1 MLRVPLR
8 DHHSS
13 GSLPDCL
20 SILPELSSTLRNRHD
35 TLLLVQEWAEQG
47 DLAPEPRTF
56 VSPPYPADHRPGTV
70 RDRHDQQTA
79 VGQHNRSPSQKADV
93 RSREGP
99 FVSDTTDLMGVT
111 ADKSVDSSV
120 PAEGAA
126 TGTTARR
133 RRSGTGLEGMVLA
146 ELQQVASG
154 LGIRGTARMRKSQLI
169 EVIKEAQAGGSS
181 APASKA
187 AASAGTDA
195 ASKPK
200 RRATSKSRT
209 GDETAAAPAA
219 DKAAAQQQIDIP
231 GQPANDEQP
240 AGERRRRRATA
251 QAGSPDT
258 KGESK
263 AEARTEPKAEP
274 KSEPKGEGR
283 QDRSDERGEV
293 KADAKAESATDT
305 AEGRRGDRQ
314 DGRRGDR
321 QDRGDRGDRRDRQRD
336 RRGKGDDQGQQGG
349 GRRQGQQGGGQNQ
362 GPQGGG
368 PQQDDGFDDE
378 GGRRGRRGR
387 YRDRRGRR
395 GRDDFAPDV
404 QVADDD
410 VLIPVA
416 GILDILDNYA
426 FIRTSGYLPGPND
439 VYVSLA
445 QVRKNGLR
453 KGDHVTGAVRQPKDG
468 ERREKFN
475 ALVRLDSVNGMA
487 PESGRGR
494 PEFQKLTPLY
504 PQDRLRLETDSNV
517 LTTRIIDLV
526 APIGKGQR
534 GLIVAPP
541 KTGKTMILQ
550 AIANAITVNS
560 PECHLMVVL
569 VDERPEEVTD
579 MQRSV
584 KGEVISS
591 TFDRPAE
598 DHTTVAELAIER
610 AKRLVELGHD
620 VVVLL
625 DSITRL
631 GRAYNLAA
639 PASGRIL
646 SGGVDSTALYPPK
659 RFFGAA
665 RNIEDG
671 GSLTILATAL
681 VETGS
686 RMDEV
691 IFEEFKGTGNM
702 ELKLDRKLSDKRIF
716 PAVDV
721 DASSTRKEEILLGTD
736 ELAVTWKLRRVLHAL
751 DQQQA
756 IELLLDRMKKTQSNA
771 EFLLQIQKTT
781 PGSGNG
787 ND

>member
-1 MLRVPLR
+1 M
-8 DHHSS
+8 
-13 GSLPDCL
+13 
-20 SILPELSSTLRNRHD
+20 
-35 TLLLVQEWAEQG
+35 
-47 DLAPEPRTF
+47 
-56 VSPPYPADHRPGTV
+56 
-70 RDRHDQQTA
+70 
-79 VGQHNRSPSQKADV
+79 
-93 RSREGP
+93 
-99 FVSDTTDLMGVT
+99 SDTTDLMGVT
-111 ADKSVDSSV
+111 ADKNVDNTAS
-120 PAEGAA
+120 AAGAA
-126 TGTTARR
+126 TGSAARR
-133 RRSGTGLEGMVLA
+133 RRSGTGLDGMVLA

-169 EVIKEAQAGGSS
+169 EVIKEAQAGGS
-181 APASKA
+181 APAKSADTAGA
-187 AASAGTDA
+187 AAET
-195 ASKPK
+195 KPK
-200 RRATSKSRT
+200 RRATSKART
-209 GDETAAAPAA
+209 GDDTAAAPAA
-219 DKAAAQQQIDIP
+219 APAAEKAVAQQQIDIP
-231 GQPANDEQP
+231 GQPASDDQP

-251 QAGSPDT
+251 QAGSPET
-258 KGESK
+258 
-263 AEARTEPKAEP
+263 AVATEVKAEP
-274 KSEPKGEGR
+274 KT
-283 QDRSDERGEV
+283 DV
-293 KADAKAESATDT
+293 KTEARADAQPEAKAEAAVDT

-314 DGRRGDR
+314 ERGQRGDRRERGQRDRGERGERGDRGDRGDGARGDR
-321 QDRGDRGDRRDRQRD
+321 QDRGDRRDRG
-336 RRGKGDDQGQQGG
+336 GKGDDQGGQRQQRQGG
-349 GRRQGQQGGGQNQ
+349 QG
-362 GPQGGG
+362 GPQGAG
-368 PQQDDGFDDE
+368 PQDDDDFE

-395 GRDDFAPDV
+395 GREEFGSDAPPV
-404 QVADDD
+404 SDDD

-475 ALVRLDSVNGMA
+475 ALVRLDSANGMA
-487 PESGRGR
+487 AESGRGR
-494 PEFQKLTPLY
+494 PEFNKLTPLY
-504 PQDRLRLETDSNV
+504 PQDRLRLETDPGV

-541 KTGKTMILQ
+541 KTGKTMIMQ
-550 AIANAITVNS
+550 AIANAITVNN

-702 ELKLDRKLSDKRIF
+702 ELKLDRKLADKRIF

-721 DASSTRKEEILLGTD
+721 DPSGTRKEEILLNAE
-736 ELAVTWKLRRVLHAL
+736 ELAIVWKLRRVLHAL
-751 DQQQA
+751 DSQQA
-756 IELLLDRMKKTQSNA
+756 IELLLDKMKQTKSNA
-771 EFLLQIQKTT
+771 EFLMQIAKTT
-781 PGSGNG
+781 PSGNG
-787 ND
+787 SD

>member
-1 MLRVPLR
+1 M
-8 DHHSS
+8 
-13 GSLPDCL
+13 
-20 SILPELSSTLRNRHD
+20 
-35 TLLLVQEWAEQG
+35 
-47 DLAPEPRTF
+47 
-56 VSPPYPADHRPGTV
+56 
-70 RDRHDQQTA
+70 
-79 VGQHNRSPSQKADV
+79 
-93 RSREGP
+93 
-99 FVSDTTDLMGVT
+99 SDTTDLMGARVEET
-111 ADKSVDSSV
+111 AAA
-120 PAEGAA
+120 PATDASAPA
-126 TGTTARR
+126 TGAGSRR
-133 RRSGTGLEGMVLA
+133 RRGTGLEGMVLA

-169 EVIKEAQAGGSS
+169 EVIKEAQAGGG
-181 APASKA
+181 APAKA
-187 AASAGTDA
+187 ETATET
-195 ASKPK
+195 KPK
-200 RRATSKSRT
+200 RRATSKART
-209 GDETAAAPAA
+209 GDDAAPAEK
-219 DKAAAQQQIDIP
+219 KAEAKAEKAVAQQQIEIP
-231 GQPANDEQP
+231 GQPASDDAP
-240 AGERRRRRATA
+240 AERRRRRATSE
-251 QAGSPDT
+251 AGSPET
-258 KGESK
+258 VT
-263 AEARTEPKAEP
+263 AEA
-274 KSEPKGEGR
+274 KSEPKTETPAQSQGDAKGDAGDGGEGR
-283 QDRSDERGEV
+283 Q
-293 KADAKAESATDT
+293 
-305 AEGRRGDRQ
+305 GRR
-314 DGRRGDR
+314 
-321 QDRGDRGDRRDRQRD
+321 DRRDRGERGDRDRGGRDRD
-336 RRGKGDDQGQQGG
+336 RRGKGDEQQGGQGGGQGGGNQQRQDRQGGQQQGG
-349 GRRQGQQGGGQNQ
+349 GRQDRQDRQRDN
-362 GPQGGG
+362 GPQ
-368 PQQDDGFDDE
+368 DDDDFE

-395 GRDDFAPDV
+395 GRDEFGPNEP
-404 QVADDD
+404 QLADDD

-475 ALVRLDSVNGMA
+475 ALVRLDSANGMA
-487 PESGRGR
+487 AESGRGR
-494 PEFQKLTPLY
+494 PEFNKLTPLY
-504 PQDRLRLETDSNV
+504 PQDRLRLETDPGV

-541 KTGKTMILQ
+541 KTGKTMIMQ
-550 AIANAITVNS
+550 AIANAITHNN

-681 VETGS
+681 VDTGS

-691 IFEEFKGTGNM
+691 IFEEFKGTGNA
-702 ELKLDRKLSDKRIF
+702 ELKLDRKLADKRIF

-721 DASSTRKEEILLGTD
+721 DASGTRKEEILLGSD

-756 IELLLDRMKKTQSNA
+756 IELLLDKMKQTKSNA

-781 PGSGNG
+781 PGNG

>member
-1 MLRVPLR
+1 M
-8 DHHSS
+8 
-13 GSLPDCL
+13 
-20 SILPELSSTLRNRHD
+20 
-35 TLLLVQEWAEQG
+35 
-47 DLAPEPRTF
+47 
-56 VSPPYPADHRPGTV
+56 
-70 RDRHDQQTA
+70 
-79 VGQHNRSPSQKADV
+79 
-93 RSREGP
+93 
-99 FVSDTTDLMGVT
+99 SDTTDLMGARVEET
-111 ADKSVDSSV
+111 AAA
-120 PAEGAA
+120 PATDASAPASGA
-126 TGTTARR
+126 GSRR
-133 RRSGTGLEGMVLA
+133 RRGTGLEGMVLA

-169 EVIKEAQAGGSS
+169 EVIKEAQAGGTPSGGG
-181 APASKA
+181 A
-187 AASAGTDA
+187 AAAPKADA
-195 ASKPK
+195 ATETKPK
-200 RRATSKSRT
+200 RRATSKART
-209 GDETAAAPAA
+209 GDDADKKAKAEAPADQA
-219 DKAAAQQQIDIP
+219 VAQQQIEIP
-231 GQPANDEQP
+231 GQPAGGPSRGDADERGADGERGGDDAP
-240 AGERRRRRATA
+240 AERRRRRATA
-251 QAGSPDT
+251 DAGAPASTPET
-258 KGESK
+258 VTAEAKSESK
-263 AEARTEPKAEP
+263 AETQSQGQQGNEA
-274 KSEPKGEGR
+274 KGDAGDGGENRRRDRRDRGR
-283 QDRSDERGEV
+283 DR
-293 KADAKAESATDT
+293 
-305 AEGRRGDRQ
+305 
-314 DGRRGDR
+314 
-321 QDRGDRGDRRDRQRD
+321 DRGDRGDRR
-336 RRGKGDDQGQQGG
+336 KGDDQQGG
-349 GRRQGQQGGGQNQ
+349 GRQDRQQGQQQGGGRQDRQRDN
-362 GPQGGG
+362 GPQ
-368 PQQDDGFDDE
+368 DDDDFE

-395 GRDDFAPDV
+395 GRDDV
-404 QVADDD
+404 QEPQINEDD

-453 KGDHVTGAVRQPKDG
+453 KGDHITGAVRQPKEG

-487 PESGRGR
+487 PEHGRGR
-494 PEFQKLTPLY
+494 PEFNKLTPLY
-504 PQDRLRLETDSNV
+504 PQDRLRLETDPGV

-526 APIGKGQR
+526 SPIGKGQR

-541 KTGKTMILQ
+541 KTGKTMIMQ
-550 AIANAITVNS
+550 AIANAITHNN

-681 VETGS
+681 VDTGS

-702 ELKLDRKLSDKRIF
+702 ELKLDRKLADKRIF

-721 DASSTRKEEILLGTD
+721 DASGTRKEEILLGNE
-736 ELAVTWKLRRVLHAL
+736 ELAVVWKLRRVLHAL

-756 IELLLDRMKKTQSNA
+756 IELLLDKMKQTKSNV
-771 EFLLQIQKTT
+771 EFLMQIQKTT
-781 PGSGNG
+781 PTPGNG
-787 ND
+787 D

>member
-1 MLRVPLR
+1 M
-8 DHHSS
+8 
-13 GSLPDCL
+13 
-20 SILPELSSTLRNRHD
+20 
-35 TLLLVQEWAEQG
+35 
-47 DLAPEPRTF
+47 
-56 VSPPYPADHRPGTV
+56 
-70 RDRHDQQTA
+70 
-79 VGQHNRSPSQKADV
+79 
-93 RSREGP
+93 
-99 FVSDTTDLMGVT
+99 SDTTDLMGARVEET
-111 ADKSVDSSV
+111 AAA
-120 PAEGAA
+120 PATDASAPA
-126 TGTTARR
+126 TGAGSRR
-133 RRSGTGLEGMVLA
+133 RRGTGLEGMVLA

-169 EVIKEAQAGGSS
+169 EVIKEAQAAGG
-181 APASKA
+181 APAKA
-187 AASAGTDA
+187 APAADA
-195 ASKPK
+195 AGETKPK
-200 RRATSKSRT
+200 RRATSRTRT
-209 GDETAAAPAA
+209 GDESATAEKAEKAGKAEKKTDRTAA
-219 DKAAAQQQIDIP
+219 DKAVAQQQIEIP
-231 GQPANDEQP
+231 GQPSPKASAAADQ
-240 AGERRRRRATA
+240 AGAPSDDAPSERRRRRATA
-251 QAGSPDT
+251 DAGSPAAADMAGAEVR
-258 KGESK
+258 GEPRNDSS
-263 AEARTEPKAEP
+263 AQQSQGQQQGDGRGDAGD
-274 KSEPKGEGR
+274 GEGR
-283 QDRSDERGEV
+283 
-293 KADAKAESATDT
+293 
-305 AEGRRGDRQ
+305 RR
-314 DGRRGDR
+314 
-321 QDRGDRGDRRDRQRD
+321 DRRDRDRGRDRD
-336 RRGKGDDQGQQGG
+336 RRGKGDDQQQNQGGGRQDRQQQGG
-349 GRRQGQQGGGQNQ
+349 GRQDRQQRADEDG
-362 GPQGGG
+362 
-368 PQQDDGFDDE
+368 DDFE

-395 GRDDFAPDV
+395 GRDDIAPEP
-404 QVADDD
+404 QINEDD

-453 KGDHVTGAVRQPKDG
+453 KGDHITGAVRQPKEG

-487 PESGRGR
+487 PEHGRGR
-494 PEFQKLTPLY
+494 PEFNKLTPLY
-504 PQDRLRLETDSNV
+504 PQDRLRLETDPGV

-526 APIGKGQR
+526 SPIGKGQR

-541 KTGKTMILQ
+541 KTGKTMIMQ
-550 AIANAITVNS
+550 AVANAITHNN

-681 VETGS
+681 VDTGS

-702 ELKLDRKLSDKRIF
+702 ELKLDRKLADKRIF

-721 DASSTRKEEILLGTD
+721 DASGTRKEEILLGSD
-736 ELAVTWKLRRVLHAL
+736 ELAIVWKLRRVLHAL
-751 DQQQA
+751 DSQQA
-756 IELLLDRMKKTQSNA
+756 IELLLDKMKQTKSNA

-781 PGSGNG
+781 PAPGNG
-787 ND
+787 D

>member
-1 MLRVPLR
+1 M
-8 DHHSS
+8 
-13 GSLPDCL
+13 
-20 SILPELSSTLRNRHD
+20 
-35 TLLLVQEWAEQG
+35 
-47 DLAPEPRTF
+47 
-56 VSPPYPADHRPGTV
+56 
-70 RDRHDQQTA
+70 
-79 VGQHNRSPSQKADV
+79 
-93 RSREGP
+93 
-99 FVSDTTDLMGVT
+99 SDTTDLMGARVEET
-111 ADKSVDSSV
+111 AAA
-120 PAEGAA
+120 PATDASAPA
-126 TGTTARR
+126 TGAGSRR
-133 RRSGTGLEGMVLA
+133 RRGTGLEGMVLA

-169 EVIKEAQAGGSS
+169 EVIKEAQAGGG
-181 APASKA
+181 APAAKA
-187 AASAGTDA
+187 EEATET
-195 ASKPK
+195 KPK
-200 RRATSKSRT
+200 RRATSRART
-209 GDETAAAPAA
+209 GDEAEKKAEAKAEAPAE
-219 DKAAAQQQIDIP
+219 KAVAQQQIEIP
-231 GQPANDEQP
+231 GQPASEDAP
-240 AGERRRRRATA
+240 TERRRRRATA
-251 QAGSPDT
+251 EAGSPAGGAET
-258 KGESK
+258 IA
-263 AEARTEPKAEP
+263 AEAKSEPKAESP
-274 KSEPKGEGR
+274 AQQSQG
-283 QDRSDERGEV
+283 DA
-293 KADAKAESATDT
+293 AD
-305 AEGRRGDRQ
+305 G
-314 DGRRGDR
+314 DGRRR
-321 QDRGDRGDRRDRQRD
+321 DRRERGRDRD
-336 RRGKGDDQGQQGG
+336 RRGKGDDQQQGGQGGQRQQQNQPQGG
-349 GRRQGQQGGGQNQ
+349 GRQDRGA
-362 GPQGGG
+362 GPQ
-368 PQQDDGFDDE
+368 DDDDFE

-395 GRDDFAPDV
+395 GRDE
-404 QVADDD
+404 VAEPQLAEDD

-453 KGDHVTGAVRQPKDG
+453 KGDHITGAVRQPKEG

-487 PESGRGR
+487 PEHGRGR
-494 PEFQKLTPLY
+494 PEFNKLTPLY
-504 PQDRLRLETDSNV
+504 PQDRLRLETDPGV

-526 APIGKGQR
+526 SPIGKGQR

-541 KTGKTMILQ
+541 KTGKTMIMQ
-550 AIANAITVNS
+550 AIANAITHNN

-681 VETGS
+681 VDTGS

-702 ELKLDRKLSDKRIF
+702 ELKLDRKLADKRIF

-721 DASSTRKEEILLGTD
+721 DASGTRKEEILLGNE
-736 ELAVTWKLRRVLHAL
+736 ELAVVWKLRRVLHAL

-756 IELLLDRMKKTQSNA
+756 IELLLDKMKQTKSNG
-771 EFLLQIQKTT
+771 EFLMQIQKTT
-781 PGSGNG
+781 PTPGNG
-787 ND
+787 D

>member
-1 MLRVPLR
+1 M
-8 DHHSS
+8 
-13 GSLPDCL
+13 
-20 SILPELSSTLRNRHD
+20 
-35 TLLLVQEWAEQG
+35 
-47 DLAPEPRTF
+47 
-56 VSPPYPADHRPGTV
+56 
-70 RDRHDQQTA
+70 
-79 VGQHNRSPSQKADV
+79 
-93 RSREGP
+93 
-99 FVSDTTDLMGVT
+99 SDTTDLMGARVEET
-111 ADKSVDSSV
+111 AAA
-120 PAEGAA
+120 PATDAAPASGA
-126 TGTTARR
+126 GSRR
-133 RRSGTGLEGMVLA
+133 RRGTGLEGMVLA

-169 EVIKEAQAGGSS
+169 EVIKEAQAGGG
-181 APASKA
+181 A
-187 AASAGTDA
+187 AAPKAEA
-195 ASKPK
+195 ATETKPK
-200 RRATSKSRT
+200 RRTTSKART
-209 GDETAAAPAA
+209 GEDAAPAE
-219 DKAAAQQQIDIP
+219 KAAKKAEAPAEKVDKTEKAVAQQQIEIP
-231 GQPANDEQP
+231 GQPAGGDEAP
-240 AGERRRRRATA
+240 TERRRRRATA
-251 QAGSPDT
+251 DAGSPET
-258 KGESK
+258 VT
-263 AEARTEPKAEP
+263 AEAKAEPKAETP
-274 KSEPKGEGR
+274 AQPQAEAKGDAADADGR
-283 QDRSDERGEV
+283 QG
-293 KADAKAESATDT
+293 
-305 AEGRRGDRQ
+305 
-314 DGRRGDR
+314 
-321 QDRGDRGDRRDRQRD
+321 RRDRRERGRDRDRGD
-336 RRGKGDDQGQQGG
+336 RRGKGDE
-349 GRRQGQQGGGQNQ
+349 QQGGGQQQRDRGQQQGQQQSGGRQDRQRDN
-362 GPQGGG
+362 GPQ
-368 PQQDDGFDDE
+368 DDDDFE

-395 GRDDFAPDV
+395 GRDDMGAAEP
-404 QVADDD
+404 QLAEDD

-453 KGDHVTGAVRQPKDG
+453 KGDHITGAVRQPKEG

-487 PESGRGR
+487 PEHGRGR
-494 PEFQKLTPLY
+494 PEFNKLTPLY
-504 PQDRLRLETDSNV
+504 PQDRLRLETDPGV

-526 APIGKGQR
+526 SPIGKGQR

-541 KTGKTMILQ
+541 KTGKTMIMQ
-550 AIANAITVNS
+550 AIANAITHNN

-681 VETGS
+681 VDTGS

-702 ELKLDRKLSDKRIF
+702 ELKLDRKLADKRIF

-721 DASSTRKEEILLGTD
+721 DASGTRKEEILLGNE
-736 ELAVTWKLRRVLHAL
+736 ELAVVWKLRRVLHAL

-756 IELLLDRMKKTQSNA
+756 IELLLDKMKQTKSNV
-771 EFLLQIQKTT
+771 EFLMQIQKTT
-781 PGSGNG
+781 PTPGNG
-787 ND
+787 D

>member
-1 MLRVPLR
+1 M
-8 DHHSS
+8 
-13 GSLPDCL
+13 
-20 SILPELSSTLRNRHD
+20 
-35 TLLLVQEWAEQG
+35 
-47 DLAPEPRTF
+47 
-56 VSPPYPADHRPGTV
+56 
-70 RDRHDQQTA
+70 
-79 VGQHNRSPSQKADV
+79 
-93 RSREGP
+93 
-99 FVSDTTDLMGVT
+99 SDTTDLMGVT
-111 ADKSVDSSV
+111 ADSSV
-120 PAEGAA
+120 GNASAPATDAPAAPATGAA
-126 TGTTARR
+126 TAPKR
-133 RRSGTGLEGMVLA
+133 RRSGTGLDAMVLA
-146 ELQQVASG
+146 ELQQLASS
-154 LGIRGTARMRKSQLI
+154 LGIKGTARMRKGQLI
-169 EVIKEAQAGGSS
+169 EVIKERQAGAGAS
-181 APASKA
+181 AKA
-187 AASAGTDA
+187 AEPAKA
-195 ASKPK
+195 ASETETKPK
-200 RRATSKSRT
+200 RRATSKART
-209 GDETAAAPAA
+209 GETASAEAAKPAE
-219 DKAAAQQQIDIP
+219 KAATQQQIEIP
-231 GQPANDEQP
+231 GQPSGGSNDEQP
-240 AGERRRRRATA
+240 SGERRRRRATA
-251 QAGSPDT
+251 PAGSPEATAPEAKAEERAEAAADAAEGKAART
-258 KGESK
+258 GDRESRQKGERR
-263 AEARTEPKAEP
+263 ER
-274 KSEPKGEGR
+274 GQRG
-283 QDRSDERGEV
+283 ERGE
-293 KADAKAESATDT
+293 
-305 AEGRRGDRQ
+305 RGDRER
-314 DGRRGDR
+314 GERRG
-321 QDRGDRGDRRDRQRD
+321 RGEDA
-336 RRGKGDDQGQQGG
+336 QQGG
-349 GRRQGQQGGGQNQ
+349 SRQQRDGRGAQQGAQ
-362 GPQGGG
+362 GG
-368 PQQDDGFDDE
+368 PQDEDDFE

-395 GRDDFAPDV
+395 GREDFANEP
-404 QVADDD
+404 QLAEDD

-487 PESGRGR
+487 PETGRGR
-494 PEFQKLTPLY
+494 PEFGKLTPLY
-504 PQDRLRLETDSNV
+504 PQDRMRLETDPGV

-541 KTGKTMILQ
+541 KTGKTMIMQ
-550 AIANAITVNS
+550 AIANAITTNN

-659 RFFGAA
+659 KFFGAA

-721 DASSTRKEEILLGTD
+721 DASSTRKEEILLGGE
-736 ELAVTWKLRRVLHAL
+736 ELAIVWKLRRVLHAL
-751 DQQQA
+751 DSQQA
-756 IELLLDRMKKTQSNA
+756 IELLLDKMKQTKSNA
-771 EFLLQIQKTT
+771 EFLMQIAKTT
-781 PGSGNG
+781 PSAGNG

>member
-1 MLRVPLR
+1 M
-8 DHHSS
+8 
-13 GSLPDCL
+13 
-20 SILPELSSTLRNRHD
+20 
-35 TLLLVQEWAEQG
+35 
-47 DLAPEPRTF
+47 
-56 VSPPYPADHRPGTV
+56 
-70 RDRHDQQTA
+70 
-79 VGQHNRSPSQKADV
+79 
-93 RSREGP
+93 
-99 FVSDTTDLMGVT
+99 SDTTDLMGARVEET
-111 ADKSVDSSV
+111 AAA
-120 PAEGAA
+120 PATDASAPA
-126 TGTTARR
+126 TGAGSRR
-133 RRSGTGLEGMVLA
+133 RRGTGLDGMVLA

-169 EVIKEAQAGGSS
+169 EVIKDAQAGGG
-181 APASKA
+181 APAKA
-187 AASAGTDA
+187 ETATET
-195 ASKPK
+195 KPK
-200 RRATSKSRT
+200 RRATSKTRT
-209 GDETAAAPAA
+209 GDEAAAPAEQ
-219 DKAAAQQQIDIP
+219 KAEKVAAEKAVAQQQIEIP
-231 GQPANDEQP
+231 GQPASDDAP
-240 AGERRRRRATA
+240 VERRRRRATA
-251 QAGSPDT
+251 EAGSPET
-258 KGESK
+258 VV
-263 AEARTEPKAEP
+263 AEAKSEPKAETTAAAQ
-274 KSEPKGEGR
+274 GEAGDDGR
-283 QDRSDERGEV
+283 Q
-293 KADAKAESATDT
+293 
-305 AEGRRGDRQ
+305 GRRDR
-314 DGRRGDR
+314 RDR
-321 QDRGDRGDRRDRQRD
+321 DRGDRGGRQDRQDRDRGDRRKDNE
-336 RRGKGDDQGQQGG
+336 
-349 GRRQGQQGGGQNQ
+349 QQGGGQQQSGGRQDRQQGGQQQDRQQQSGGRQDRQDRQQRDN
-362 GPQGGG
+362 GPQ
-368 PQQDDGFDDE
+368 DDDDFE

-395 GRDDFAPDV
+395 GRDEFGGSAAGEP

-475 ALVRLDSVNGMA
+475 ALVRLDSANGMA
-487 PESGRGR
+487 AESGRGR
-494 PEFQKLTPLY
+494 PEFNKLTPLY
-504 PQDRLRLETDSNV
+504 PQDRLRLETDPGV

-541 KTGKTMILQ
+541 KTGKTMIMQ
-550 AIANAITVNS
+550 AIANAITHNN

-681 VETGS
+681 VDTGS

-691 IFEEFKGTGNM
+691 IFEEFKGTGNA
-702 ELKLDRKLSDKRIF
+702 ELKLDRKLADKRIF

-721 DASSTRKEEILLGTD
+721 DASGTRKEEILLGSD

-756 IELLLDRMKKTQSNA
+756 IELLLDKMKQTKSNA

-781 PGSGNG
+781 PGNG
-787 ND
+787 D

>member
-1 MLRVPLR
+1 M
-8 DHHSS
+8 
-13 GSLPDCL
+13 
-20 SILPELSSTLRNRHD
+20 
-35 TLLLVQEWAEQG
+35 
-47 DLAPEPRTF
+47 
-56 VSPPYPADHRPGTV
+56 
-70 RDRHDQQTA
+70 
-79 VGQHNRSPSQKADV
+79 
-93 RSREGP
+93 
-99 FVSDTTDLMGVT
+99 SDTTDLMGARVEET
-111 ADKSVDSSV
+111 AAAPSTDASA
-120 PAEGAA
+120 PA
-126 TGTTARR
+126 TGAGSRR
-133 RRSGTGLEGMVLA
+133 RRGTGLDGMVLA

-169 EVIKEAQAGGSS
+169 EVIKEAQAGGG
-181 APASKA
+181 A
-187 AASAGTDA
+187 AAPKAETA
-195 ASKPK
+195 TETKPK
-200 RRATSKSRT
+200 RRATSKART
-209 GDETAAAPAA
+209 GDAAEKKAEAKAEAPAE
-219 DKAAAQQQIDIP
+219 KAVAQQQIEIP
-231 GQPANDEQP
+231 GQPAGGPSRASEAERGGDDAP
-240 AGERRRRRATA
+240 AERRRRRATA
-251 QAGSPDT
+251 DAGAPAGSPET
-258 KGESK
+258 VV
-263 AEARTEPKAEP
+263 AEAKSEPKAETP
-274 KSEPKGEGR
+274 AQQQPQGDAGDGDGR
-283 QDRSDERGEV
+283 GRRDRRDRDRGRDRGERG
-293 KADAKAESATDT
+293 
-305 AEGRRGDRQ
+305 
-314 DGRRGDR
+314 
-321 QDRGDRGDRRDRQRD
+321 DRGDRGDRR
-336 RRGKGDDQGQQGG
+336 KSDDQQGQGGQRQQQNQQQGG
-349 GRRQGQQGGGQNQ
+349 GRPDRQDRQQRDN
-362 GPQGGG
+362 GPQ
-368 PQQDDGFDDE
+368 DDDDFE

-395 GRDDFAPDV
+395 GRDEIGGAGEP
-404 QVADDD
+404 QINEDD

-453 KGDHVTGAVRQPKDG
+453 KGDHVTGAVRQPKEG

-487 PESGRGR
+487 PEHGRGR
-494 PEFQKLTPLY
+494 PEFNKLTPLY
-504 PQDRLRLETDSNV
+504 PQDRLRLETDPGI

-541 KTGKTMILQ
+541 KTGKTMIMQ
-550 AIANAITVNS
+550 AIANAITHNN

-681 VETGS
+681 VDTGS

-691 IFEEFKGTGNM
+691 IFEEFKGTGNA
-702 ELKLDRKLSDKRIF
+702 ELKLDRKLADKRIF

-721 DASSTRKEEILLGTD
+721 DASGTRKEEILLAPD
-736 ELAVTWKLRRVLHAL
+736 ELGIVWKLRRVLHAL

-756 IELLLDRMKKTQSNA
+756 VELLLDKMKQTKSNA
-771 EFLLQIQKTT
+771 EFLMQIQKTT
-781 PGSGNG
+781 PTPGNG
-787 ND
+787 D

>member
-1 MLRVPLR
+1 M
-8 DHHSS
+8 
-13 GSLPDCL
+13 
-20 SILPELSSTLRNRHD
+20 
-35 TLLLVQEWAEQG
+35 
-47 DLAPEPRTF
+47 
-56 VSPPYPADHRPGTV
+56 
-70 RDRHDQQTA
+70 
-79 VGQHNRSPSQKADV
+79 
-93 RSREGP
+93 
-99 FVSDTTDLMGVT
+99 SDTTDLMGVDAAEAAAPATDAPAAPASGT
-111 ADKSVDSSV
+111 A
-120 PAEGAA
+120 P
-126 TGTTARR
+126 RR

-154 LGIRGTARMRKSQLI
+154 LGIKGTARMRKSQLI
-169 EVIKEAQAGGSS
+169 ETIRAKQAENGSGS
-181 APASKA
+181 APAAEAPA
-187 AASAGTDA
+187 APAE
-195 ASKPK
+195 SKPR
-200 RRATSKSRT
+200 RRATSKART
-209 GDETAAAPAA
+209 GESAEGAAGE
-219 DKAAAQQQIDIP
+219 AAQQQIDIP
-231 GQPANDEQP
+231 GQPVSDEP
-240 AGERRRRRATA
+240 AGERRRR
-251 QAGSPDT
+251 GG
-258 KGESK
+258 KGAEGRG
-263 AEARTEPKAEP
+263 AEAPAAAETAEERP
-274 KSEPKGEGR
+274 AEGRGDGGR
-283 QDRSDERGEV
+283 QDKQQDKQE
-293 KADAKAESATDT
+293 KQQDK
-305 AEGRRGDRQ
+305 GDRQ
-314 DGRRGDR
+314 DKGGDR
-321 QDRGDRGDRRDRQRD
+321 QGKGRQRD
-336 RRGKGDDQGQQGG
+336 RRGKDGGQQQGQDGG
-349 GRRQGQQGGGQNQ
+349 NRQGRDRGDRDNRGDR
-362 GPQGGG
+362 
-368 PQQDDGFDDE
+368 DDDFE

-395 GRDDFAPDV
+395 GRDDFAAEP
-404 QVADDD
+404 QISEDD

-426 FIRTSGYLPGPND
+426 FVRTSGYLPGPND

-453 KGDHVTGAVRQPKDG
+453 KGDHVTGAVRQPREG

-475 ALVRLDSVNGMA
+475 ALVRLDSVNGMS
-487 PESGRGR
+487 PESGKGR
-494 PEFQKLTPLY
+494 PEFGKLTPLY
-504 PQDRLRLETDSNV
+504 PQERLRLETEPNH
-517 LTTRIIDLV
+517 LTSRIIDLV
-526 APIGKGQR
+526 SPIGKGQR

-541 KTGKTMILQ
+541 KAGKTTVLQ
-550 AIANAITVNS
+550 SIANSITRNN

-598 DHTTVAELAIER
+598 DHTTIAELAIER

-625 DSITRL
+625 DNITRL

-659 RFFGAA
+659 KFFGAA

-671 GSLTILATAL
+671 GSLTILAAAL

-702 ELKLDRKLSDKRIF
+702 ELKLDRKLADKRIF

-721 DASSTRKEEILLGTD
+721 DASGTRKEEILMGAEELGI
-736 ELAVTWKLRRVLHAL
+736 VWKLRRVLHAL

-756 IELLLDRMKKTQSNA
+756 IELLLDKMKQTKSNA
-771 EFLLQIQKTT
+771 EFLMQIQKTT
-781 PGSGNG
+781 PAPGNG
-787 ND
+787 D

>member
-1 MLRVPLR
+1 M
-8 DHHSS
+8 
-13 GSLPDCL
+13 
-20 SILPELSSTLRNRHD
+20 
-35 TLLLVQEWAEQG
+35 
-47 DLAPEPRTF
+47 
-56 VSPPYPADHRPGTV
+56 
-70 RDRHDQQTA
+70 
-79 VGQHNRSPSQKADV
+79 
-93 RSREGP
+93 
-99 FVSDTTDLMGVT
+99 SDTTDLMGARVEET
-111 ADKSVDSSV
+111 AAA
-120 PAEGAA
+120 PATDASAPA
-126 TGTTARR
+126 TGAGSRR
-133 RRSGTGLEGMVLA
+133 RRGTGLEGMVLA

-169 EVIKEAQAGGSS
+169 EVIKEAQAGG
-181 APASKA
+181 APAPKTTA
-187 AASAGTDA
+187 AGDA
-195 ASKPK
+195 AETKPK
-200 RRATSKSRT
+200 RRSTSRT
-209 GDETAAAPAA
+209 RTAESPAAESAAAQAPAEQA
-219 DKAAAQQQIDIP
+219 TAQQQIEIP
-231 GQPANDEQP
+231 GQPSGKAAAAAEQAAP
-240 AGERRRRRATA
+240 AEEAPAERRRRRATA
-251 QAGSPDT
+251 EAGSPASSSAET
-258 KGESK
+258 IA
-263 AEARTEPKAEP
+263 AEAKSEPKAETP
-274 KSEPKGEGR
+274 APQGDAGEG
-283 QDRSDERGEV
+283 
-293 KADAKAESATDT
+293 
-305 AEGRRGDRQ
+305 AEGRRR
-314 DGRRGDR
+314 
-321 QDRGDRGDRRDRQRD
+321 DRRERGRDRDRD
-336 RRGKGDDQGQQGG
+336 RRGGKGDEQQGQGGQRQQQNQQQGG
-349 GRRQGQQGGGQNQ
+349 GRQERPDRQERQERPDRQERQDRNA
-362 GPQGGG
+362 GPQ
-368 PQQDDGFDDE
+368 DDDDFD

-395 GRDDFAPDV
+395 GRDDMGTEPQLAE
-404 QVADDD
+404 DD

-453 KGDHVTGAVRQPKDG
+453 KGDHLTGAVRQPKDG

-487 PESGRGR
+487 PEHGRGR
-494 PEFQKLTPLY
+494 PEFTKLTPLY
-504 PQDRLRLETDSNV
+504 PQDRLRLETDPGV

-526 APIGKGQR
+526 SPIGKGQR

-541 KTGKTMILQ
+541 KTGKTMIMQ
-550 AIANAITVNS
+550 AVANAITHNN

-681 VETGS
+681 VDTGS

-702 ELKLDRKLSDKRIF
+702 ELKLDRKLADKRIF

-721 DASSTRKEEILLGTD
+721 DASGTRKEEILLGAE
-736 ELAVTWKLRRVLHAL
+736 ELGVVWKLRRVLHAL

-756 IELLLDRMKKTQSNA
+756 IELLLDKMKQTKSNI
-771 EFLLQIQKTT
+771 EFLMQIQKTT
-781 PGSGNG
+781 PTPGNG
-787 ND
+787 D

>member
-1 MLRVPLR
+1 M
-8 DHHSS
+8 
-13 GSLPDCL
+13 
-20 SILPELSSTLRNRHD
+20 
-35 TLLLVQEWAEQG
+35 
-47 DLAPEPRTF
+47 
-56 VSPPYPADHRPGTV
+56 
-70 RDRHDQQTA
+70 
-79 VGQHNRSPSQKADV
+79 
-93 RSREGP
+93 
-99 FVSDTTDLMGVT
+99 SDTTDLMGARVEET
-111 ADKSVDSSV
+111 AAA
-120 PAEGAA
+120 PATDASAPA
-126 TGTTARR
+126 TGAGSRR
-133 RRSGTGLEGMVLA
+133 RRGTGLEGMVLA

-169 EVIKEAQAGGSS
+169 EVIKEAQAAGGA
-181 APASKA
+181 APKA
-187 AASAGTDA
+187 EAATET
-195 ASKPK
+195 KPK
-200 RRATSKSRT
+200 RRATSKART
-209 GDETAAAPAA
+209 GEDTAEKKAEAKTEAPAE
-219 DKAAAQQQIDIP
+219 KAVAQQQIEIP
-231 GQPANDEQP
+231 GQPGGGTSRDGGTARASAAERGEDDAP
-240 AGERRRRRATA
+240 TERRRRRATA
-251 QAGSPDT
+251 EAGSPAPSSAET
-258 KGESK
+258 IT
-263 AEARTEPKAEP
+263 AEAKAEPKAETP
-274 KSEPKGEGR
+274 AQQPQGE
-283 QDRSDERGEV
+283 
-293 KADAKAESATDT
+293 A
-305 AEGRRGDRQ
+305 GDG
-314 DGRRGDR
+314 DGRG
-321 QDRGDRGDRRDRQRD
+321 RRDRRERGRDRD
-336 RRGKGDDQGQQGG
+336 RRGKGDEQQGGQRQQQGQQQG
-349 GRRQGQQGGGQNQ
+349 GRQDR
-362 GPQGGG
+362 
-368 PQQDDGFDDE
+368 QQDEDDFE

-395 GRDDFAPDV
+395 GRDDIAEP
-404 QVADDD
+404 QLAEDD

-453 KGDHVTGAVRQPKDG
+453 KGDHVTGAVRQPKEG

-487 PESGRGR
+487 PEHGRGR
-494 PEFQKLTPLY
+494 PEFNKLTPLY
-504 PQDRLRLETDSNV
+504 PQDRLRLETDPGV

-526 APIGKGQR
+526 SPIGKGQR

-541 KTGKTMILQ
+541 KTGKTMIMQ
-550 AIANAITVNS
+550 AIANAITHNN

-681 VETGS
+681 VDTGS

-702 ELKLDRKLSDKRIF
+702 ELKLDRKLADKRIF

-721 DASSTRKEEILLGTD
+721 DASGTRKEEILLGAE
-736 ELAVTWKLRRVLHAL
+736 ELGIVWKLRRVLHAL

-756 IELLLDRMKKTQSNA
+756 IELLLDKMKQTKSNV
-771 EFLLQIQKTT
+771 EFLMQIQKTT
-781 PGSGNG
+781 PTPGNG
-787 ND
+787 D

>member
-1 MLRVPLR
+1 M
-8 DHHSS
+8 
-13 GSLPDCL
+13 
-20 SILPELSSTLRNRHD
+20 
-35 TLLLVQEWAEQG
+35 
-47 DLAPEPRTF
+47 
-56 VSPPYPADHRPGTV
+56 
-70 RDRHDQQTA
+70 
-79 VGQHNRSPSQKADV
+79 
-93 RSREGP
+93 
-99 FVSDTTDLMGVT
+99 SDTTDLMGARVEET
-111 ADKSVDSSV
+111 AAA
-120 PAEGAA
+120 PATDASAPASGA
-126 TGTTARR
+126 GSRR
-133 RRSGTGLEGMVLA
+133 RRGTGLEGMVLA

-169 EVIKEAQAGGSS
+169 EVIKEAQAAGGGTPSGD
-181 APASKA
+181 APAKA
-187 AASAGTDA
+187 ESTET
-195 ASKPK
+195 KPK
-200 RRATSKSRT
+200 RRATSRTRT
-209 GDETAAAPAA
+209 GDTAEKAEKKTEAKDEQAPA

-231 GQPANDEQP
+231 GQPSPKASAAEQAAEGAP
-240 AGERRRRRATA
+240 ERRRRRATA
-251 QAGSPDT
+251 DAGAPAAAT
-258 KGESK
+258 ETVT
-263 AEARTEPKAEP
+263 AEAKTET
-274 KSEPKGEGR
+274 KSDAPAQQQSQQQNQQGEGKSDHDGGEGR
-283 QDRSDERGEV
+283 RRDRRERGR
-293 KADAKAESATDT
+293 DRD
-305 AEGRRGDRQ
+305 RG
-314 DGRRGDR
+314 
-321 QDRGDRGDRRDRQRD
+321 DRGDRGDRRN
-336 RRGKGDDQGQQGG
+336 KGDDQQQNQGGGRQQNQQGG
-349 GRRQGQQGGGQNQ
+349 GGR
-362 GPQGGG
+362 
-368 PQQDDGFDDE
+368 QDDGYDDDG

-395 GRDDFAPDV
+395 GRDDV
-404 QVADDD
+404 QEPQINEDD

-453 KGDHVTGAVRQPKDG
+453 KGDHITGAVRQPKEG

-487 PESGRGR
+487 PEHGRGR
-494 PEFQKLTPLY
+494 PEFNKLTPLY
-504 PQDRLRLETDSNV
+504 PQDRLRLETDPGV

-526 APIGKGQR
+526 SPIGKGQR

-541 KTGKTMILQ
+541 KTGKTMIMQ
-550 AIANAITVNS
+550 AIANAITHNN

-681 VETGS
+681 VDTGS

-702 ELKLDRKLSDKRIF
+702 ELKLDRKLADKRIF

-721 DASSTRKEEILLGTD
+721 DASGTRKEEILLGNE
-736 ELAVTWKLRRVLHAL
+736 ELAVVWKLRRVLHAL

-756 IELLLDRMKKTQSNA
+756 IELLLDKMKQTKSNV
-771 EFLLQIQKTT
+771 EFLMQIQKTT
-781 PGSGNG
+781 PTPGNG
-787 ND
+787 D

>member
-1 MLRVPLR
+1 M
-8 DHHSS
+8 
-13 GSLPDCL
+13 
-20 SILPELSSTLRNRHD
+20 
-35 TLLLVQEWAEQG
+35 
-47 DLAPEPRTF
+47 
-56 VSPPYPADHRPGTV
+56 
-70 RDRHDQQTA
+70 
-79 VGQHNRSPSQKADV
+79 
-93 RSREGP
+93 
-99 FVSDTTDLMGVT
+99 SDTTDLMGARVEET
-111 ADKSVDSSV
+111 AAA
-120 PAEGAA
+120 PATDASAPAAGA
-126 TGTTARR
+126 GSRR
-133 RRSGTGLEGMVLA
+133 RRGTGLEGMVLA

-169 EVIKEAQAGGSS
+169 EVIKEAQAGGGA
-181 APASKA
+181 APKAEA
-187 AASAGTDA
+187 AATET
-195 ASKPK
+195 KPK
-200 RRATSKSRT
+200 RRATSKART
-209 GDETAAAPAA
+209 GDDAAEKA
-219 DKAAAQQQIDIP
+219 DKAVQAPAEQAVAQQQIEIP
-231 GQPANDEQP
+231 GQPASDDAP
-240 AGERRRRRATA
+240 TERRRRRATA
-251 QAGSPDT
+251 DAGSPT
-258 KGESK
+258 ASGAETVA
-263 AEARTEPKAEP
+263 AEA
-274 KSEPKGEGR
+274 KSEPRAETPAQQQSQQGEAKGDAGDGDGR
-283 QDRSDERGEV
+283 GRRDRRERGER
-293 KADAKAESATDT
+293 
-305 AEGRRGDRQ
+305 GRERGDR
-314 DGRRGDR
+314 
-321 QDRGDRGDRRDRQRD
+321 DRGDRGDRR
-336 RRGKGDDQGQQGG
+336 GKGDDQQGG
-349 GRRQGQQGGGQNQ
+349 GRQDRQQQGQQQGGRQDRNT
-362 GPQGGG
+362 GPQ
-368 PQQDDGFDDE
+368 DDDDFE

-395 GRDDFAPDV
+395 GRDEIAEP
-404 QVADDD
+404 QVAEDD

-453 KGDHVTGAVRQPKDG
+453 KGDHVTGAVRQPKEG

-487 PESGRGR
+487 PEHGRGR
-494 PEFQKLTPLY
+494 PEFNKLTPLY
-504 PQDRLRLETDSNV
+504 PQDRLRLETDPGV

-526 APIGKGQR
+526 SPIGKGQR

-541 KTGKTMILQ
+541 KTGKTMIMQ
-550 AIANAITVNS
+550 AIANAITHNN

-681 VETGS
+681 VDTGS

-691 IFEEFKGTGNM
+691 IFEEFKGTGNA
-702 ELKLDRKLSDKRIF
+702 ELKLDRKLADKRIF

-721 DASSTRKEEILLGTD
+721 DASGTRKEEILLAPD
-736 ELAVTWKLRRVLHAL
+736 ELAIVWKLRRVLHAL

-756 IELLLDRMKKTQSNA
+756 VELLLDKMKQTKSNA
-771 EFLLQIQKTT
+771 EFLMQIQKTT
-781 PGSGNG
+781 PTPGNG
-787 ND
+787 D

>member
-1 MLRVPLR
+1 M
-8 DHHSS
+8 
-13 GSLPDCL
+13 
-20 SILPELSSTLRNRHD
+20 
-35 TLLLVQEWAEQG
+35 
-47 DLAPEPRTF
+47 
-56 VSPPYPADHRPGTV
+56 
-70 RDRHDQQTA
+70 
-79 VGQHNRSPSQKADV
+79 
-93 RSREGP
+93 
-99 FVSDTTDLMGVT
+99 SDTTDLMGVRPD
-111 ADKSVDSSV
+111 AA
-120 PAEGAA
+120 PAPDAPAAPATGAA
-126 TGTTARR
+126 PRR
-133 RRSGTGLEGMVLA
+133 RRSGTGLNGMVLA
-146 ELQQVASG
+146 ELQQLASG
-154 LGIRGTARMRKSQLI
+154 LGISGTARMRKSQLI
-169 EVIKEAQAGGSS
+169 EVIKERQAAQGGGE
-181 APASKA
+181 A
-187 AASAGTDA
+187 
-195 ASKPK
+195 
-200 RRATSKSRT
+200 
-209 GDETAAAPAA
+209 AA
-219 DKAAAQQQIDIP
+219 DKAAEPATAPEKPKRRTTSRARTGEPKAEGGAQQQIDIP
-231 GQPANDEQP
+231 GQPSAEEP
-240 AGERRRRRATA
+240 PTERRRRRATA
-251 QAGSPDT
+251 PAGAPEAGPGEAEQPAAEQERPKEQSKEQAR
-258 KGESK
+258 EQA
-263 AEARTEPKAEP
+263 AEQPAQAPAA
-274 KSEPKGEGR
+274 
-283 QDRSDERGEV
+283 
-293 KADAKAESATDT
+293 KADAKAAAAADT
-305 AEGRRGDRQ
+305 AEGRTEAKGDDRQ
-314 DGRRGDR
+314 DGRRG
-321 QDRGDRGDRRDRQRD
+321 QKGDRRERGQRD
-336 RRGKGDDQGQQGG
+336 RDRDRDRRKGDGAGNEAAEGRQGRDRDRGNAGQQQAQDDDDFDGG
-349 GRRQGQQGGGQNQ
+349 GRR
-362 GPQGGG
+362 
-368 PQQDDGFDDE
+368 
-378 GGRRGRRGR
+378 RRGR
-387 YRDRRGRR
+387 YRDRRGRSR
-395 GRDDFAPDV
+395 GREEFGNEPQIAE
-404 QVADDD
+404 DD

-453 KGDHVTGAVRQPKDG
+453 KGDHVTGAVRQPREG

-494 PEFQKLTPLY
+494 PEFGKLTPLY
-504 PQDRLRLETDSNV
+504 PQERLRLESEPGV

-526 APIGKGQR
+526 SPIGKGQR

-541 KTGKTMILQ
+541 KTGKTMVLQ
-550 AIANAITVNS
+550 SIANAITRNS

-659 RFFGAA
+659 KFFGAA

-721 DASSTRKEEILLGTD
+721 DASSTRKEEILMAGE
-736 ELAVTWKLRRVLHAL
+736 ELNIVWKLRRVLHAL

-756 IELLLDRMKKTQSNA
+756 IELLLDKMKQTKSNA
-771 EFLLQIQKTT
+771 EFLMQIAKTT
-781 PGSGNG
+781 PGMGN

>member
-1 MLRVPLR
+1 M
-8 DHHSS
+8 
-13 GSLPDCL
+13 
-20 SILPELSSTLRNRHD
+20 
-35 TLLLVQEWAEQG
+35 
-47 DLAPEPRTF
+47 
-56 VSPPYPADHRPGTV
+56 
-70 RDRHDQQTA
+70 
-79 VGQHNRSPSQKADV
+79 
-93 RSREGP
+93 
-99 FVSDTTDLMGVT
+99 SDTTDLMGARVEET
-111 ADKSVDSSV
+111 AAAPSTDASA
-120 PAEGAA
+120 PA
-126 TGTTARR
+126 TGAGSRR
-133 RRSGTGLEGMVLA
+133 RRGTGLDGMVLA

-169 EVIKEAQAGGSS
+169 EVIKEAQAGGGAAPAKAAS
-181 APASKA
+181 APA
-187 AASAGTDA
+187 GDA
-195 ASKPK
+195 AETKPK
-200 RRATSKSRT
+200 RRATSKART
-209 GDETAAAPAA
+209 GEAAEKKAEKAAEAPAE
-219 DKAAAQQQIDIP
+219 KAVAQQQIEIP
-231 GQPANDEQP
+231 GQPASEDAP
-240 AGERRRRRATA
+240 TERRRRRATA
-251 QAGSPDT
+251 DAGSPET
-258 KGESK
+258 VV
-263 AEARTEPKAEP
+263 AEAKSEPKAETP
-274 KSEPKGEGR
+274 AQTQGDAGDADGR
-283 QDRSDERGEV
+283 Q
-293 KADAKAESATDT
+293 
-305 AEGRRGDRQ
+305 GRRDR
-314 DGRRGDR
+314 RDR
-321 QDRGDRGDRRDRQRD
+321 ADRGDRAERGDRERGGRDRD
-336 RRGKGDDQGQQGG
+336 RRGKGDDQQGGQRGQQQSQQQSG
-349 GRRQGQQGGGQNQ
+349 GRQDRQDRNT
-362 GPQGGG
+362 GPQ
-368 PQQDDGFDDE
+368 DDDDFD

-395 GRDDFAPDV
+395 GRDEMGGTAAEP
-404 QVADDD
+404 QLADDD

-494 PEFQKLTPLY
+494 PEFNKLTPLY
-504 PQDRLRLETDSNV
+504 PQDRLRLETDPGI

-550 AIANAITVNS
+550 AIANAITVNN

-681 VETGS
+681 VDTGS

-691 IFEEFKGTGNM
+691 IFEEFKGTGNA
-702 ELKLDRKLSDKRIF
+702 ELKLDRKLADKRIF

-721 DASSTRKEEILLGTD
+721 DASGTRKEEILLAPD
-736 ELAVTWKLRRVLHAL
+736 ELGIVWKLRRVLHAL

-756 IELLLDRMKKTQSNA
+756 VELLLDKMKQTKSNA
-771 EFLLQIQKTT
+771 EFLMQIQKTT
-781 PGSGNG
+781 PTPGNG
-787 ND
+787 D